1 MYELALSNN
10 YSLTYHIYAKTI
22 YFKTWIIRIKLFVS
36 WFKKLFYT
44 PVARHVYHCVLA
56 VLIIVIMDTLMNN
69 KYYCL
74 SPTDYD
80 IKTMKTLNNHNYIAC
95 LQIHST
101 LLYEEWFLSNYRN
114 VGSTNR
120 RTNGLTESRINGPSE
135 HRVVWLKLRPR
146 FKCVNYF
153 LCHYNL
159 TV

>member
-1 MYELALSNN
+1 MYELALNN
-10 YSLTYHIYAKTI
+10 NHSLTYRIYAKTI

-44 PVARHVYHCVLA
+44 PVARHVYHCVLT
-56 VLIIVIMDTLMNN
+56 VLIIVMGNLMNN

-80 IKTMKTLNNHNYIAC
+80 IKIMKTLNNHNYIAC

-101 LLYEEWFLSNYRN
+101 LLYEEWFWSNYRN

-120 RTNGLTESRINGPSE
+120 RTIGLTESRINGPSE

-159 TV
+159 TM